1 METKRELKILA
12 WIILVFAAVFFLPLG
27 SERFMTA
34 IDATLDLARWY
45 AREHVIL
52 CLLPAFFIAG
62 VIAVFVSQGS
72 VIKYFGAN
80 AKKWLSYSVAAISGG
95 ILAVCSCTILPLF
108 TSIYKRG
115 AGLGPAIAFLYS
127 GPAISILS
135 IILTAR
141 ILGIELGIARTLG
154 AILFSVVIG
163 LLMSFLFRRE
173 ERAKREE
180 QMNITPSPEKRP
192 MWQTSFHFFTLVL
205 ILVFANWGA
214 PAASD
219 RGLWAAI
226 FAWKWYITG
235 ALSLVL
241 CWSLVKILRLRLRWV
256 ALGAAATVVSVV
268 LANLFIRDAKLVPLV
283 PMVVAIAALSLILLF
298 DKRDAENREWALSA
312 WGFAKQILP
321 LLAVGVVTAGFLLG
335 STHDQTSV
343 AGIIPNRWIEWA
355 VGGNSLLSNFF
366 ASFTGAFMYFATLT
380 EVPIIQGLLASGM
393 GKGPALALLLA
404 GPSLSLPNMLVIR
417 GVLGTK
423 KTVVYVALV
432 GNSCRSQMAHGFLQA
447 MDSSLE
453 VFSGGTQPAARVNAR
468 AVEVMREAGID
479 IASHIPTHVNVYL
492 DQEWDYVIT
501 VCGGANESCPAF
513 TGKVGRRLHMG
524 FDDPSHAEGSPEFID
539 SEFRRVRDEIRAAFA
554 RFYRSEIQ
562 KEKFHEHTP

>member
-1 METKRELKILA
+1 MDTKKELKILF
-12 WIILVFAAVFFLPLG
+12 WMIVVFAAVFFMPLG

-34 IDATLDLARWY
+34 VDATLDLAKWY
-45 AREHVIL
+45 AQEHVVL

-72 VIKYFGAN
+72 VLKYFGAN
-80 AKKWLSYSVAAISGG
+80 AKKWLSYTVAAVSGG

-141 ILGIELGIARTLG
+141 ILGIEMGIARTVG
-154 AILFSVVIG
+154 AIGFSVVIG
-163 LLMSFLFRRE
+163 LAMAFIFRKE
-173 ERAKREE
+173 EKAKQEE
-180 QMNITPSPEKRP
+180 QMNIVPPPEKRP

-214 PAASD
+214 PSASD
-219 RGLWAAI
+219 KGLWTLI
-226 FAWKWYITG
+226 FSHKWYITG
-235 ALSLVL
+235 IFALML
-241 CWSLVKILRLRLRWV
+241 CWSLIRILKLRPLWV
-256 ALGAAATVVSVV
+256 GVGAVTTIVSVF
-268 LANLFIRDAKLVPLV
+268 LADALIVNAKLVPLV
-283 PMVVAIAALSLILLF
+283 PMVVGIASLSIILLF
-298 DKRDAENREWALSA
+298 DKRNEENREWALSS

-335 STHDQTSV
+335 STHDNTSIARV
-343 AGIIPNRWIEWA
+343 IFNEWIEWA

-366 ASFTGAFMYFATLT
+366 ASFTGVFMYFAALT

-404 GPSLSLPNMLVIR
+404 GPSLSLPNMLVIQ
-417 GVLGTK
+417 GVMGTK

-432 GNSCRSQMAHGFLQA
+432 IIMATISGFVFGNF
-447 MDSSLE
+447 
-453 VFSGGTQPAARVNAR
+453 F
-468 AVEVMREAGID
+468 
-479 IASHIPTHVNVYL
+479 
-492 DQEWDYVIT
+492 
-501 VCGGANESCPAF
+501 
-513 TGKVGRRLHMG
+513 
-524 FDDPSHAEGSPEFID
+524 
-539 SEFRRVRDEIRAAFA
+539 
-554 RFYRSEIQ
+554 
-562 KEKFHEHTP
+562 

>member
-1 METKRELKILA
+1 MDAKKELKILF
-12 WIILVFAAVFFLPLG
+12 WIITVFAAVFFLPLG
-27 SERFMTA
+27 NERFMTA
-34 IDATLDLARWY
+34 VDATLDLAKWY
-45 AREHVIL
+45 AQEHVVL

-72 VIKYFGAN
+72 VLKYFGAN
-80 AKKWLSYSVAAISGG
+80 AKKWLSYTVAAVSGG

-141 ILGIELGIARTLG
+141 ILGFEMGVARTIG
-154 AILFSVVIG
+154 AVLFSVVIG
-163 LLMSFLFRRE
+163 LAMSFIFRKE
-173 ERAKREE
+173 EKAKKEE
-180 QMNITPSPEKRP
+180 QMNIVPPPEKRP
-192 MWQTSFHFFTLVL
+192 MWQTSFHFFILVL

-219 RGLWAAI
+219 TGIWYSI
-226 FAWKWYITG
+226 FTYKWYITG
-235 ALSLVL
+235 GLSLLL
-241 CWSLVKILRLRLRWV
+241 CWSLIRILKLRALWV
-256 ALGAAATVVSVV
+256 LLGAVATAVSVI
-268 LANLFIRDAKLVPLV
+268 LANIFIDSAKLVPLM
-283 PMVVAIAALSLILLF
+283 PMIVAIATLSVILLF
-298 DKRDAENREWALSA
+298 DKRDEENREWALSS

-321 LLAVGVVTAGFLLG
+321 LLAIGVVTAGFLLG
-335 STHDQTSV
+335 STHDNTAI
-343 AGIIPNRWIEWA
+343 AGIIPNSWIEWA

-432 GNSCRSQMAHGFLQA
+432 IVMATISGFVFGNF
-447 MDSSLE
+447 
-453 VFSGGTQPAARVNAR
+453 F
-468 AVEVMREAGID
+468 
-479 IASHIPTHVNVYL
+479 
-492 DQEWDYVIT
+492 
-501 VCGGANESCPAF
+501 
-513 TGKVGRRLHMG
+513 
-524 FDDPSHAEGSPEFID
+524 
-539 SEFRRVRDEIRAAFA
+539 
-554 RFYRSEIQ
+554 
-562 KEKFHEHTP
+562 